1 MKRFVWIMMVVGL
14 LLACGDGR
22 KDTMWRLQEVGDVIE
37 SRPDSAAVL
46 LSEVEV
52 KGLAE
57 EEAALYGLLKT
68 MADYKTHHKDHLS
81 DSLISSSISYYDQ
94 HGDRWHRASAY
105 YYRGCVRYY
114 HKQNM
119 EAIHDYKTAE
129 ALAETLDDELLR
141 NKIYEMLAYAN
152 YSINNKPEI
161 LRYSLKLLDS
171 SFKMRDSMML
181 ARSHSMVATGYSNIG
196 QIDSAYVYVIKSL
209 DYIDAVDSKT
219 QSDLFFNV
227 ATYYNETGNAEKAE
241 QCLKDRVLKNAN
253 DKRGYLT
260 MARIRKQQ
268 GKTEEAIDCA
278 KLASETSDHQTYRK
292 ALDLLAELY
301 SEHGDSS
308 KAYVIKKRCD
318 EFTDSLERANKTAET
333 ALWQMNYDEG
343 RQSNVL
349 NHRMV
354 WMLWII
360 IALSMMVA
368 LAIGLGM
375 WWHRRKVIRMSFRLD
390 EDARRISELHMKI
403 EQQEKSEKDSG
414 EEMARLKEEL
424 ENRMERIS
432 GTLLVGTQMYSQLQ
446 QRQSIAQA
454 TAKELQC
461 LVDYFAQLRPKRW
474 HEWERKYKDLSTAQ
488 YVFLIM
494 QDDLRYDDEDI
505 AAALNVKRP
514 SVRSMRSRIKGR
526 EK

>member
-1 MKRFVWIMMVVGL
+1 MRKIVIVAAACL
-14 LLACGDGR
+14 LWLACGKNGTSDR
-22 KDTMWRLQEVGDVIE
+22 FSQAWEVIE
-37 SRPDSAAVL
+37 QRPDSALVILGKMDVASL
-46 LSEVEV
+46 T
-52 KGLAE
+52 E
-57 EEAALYGLLKT
+57 EERAEYGLLMT
-68 MADYKTHHKDHLS
+68 MADYKTHQKDRLS

-129 ALAETLDDELLR
+129 ALAETLDDELLC

-209 DYIDAVDSKT
+209 DYIDAVDPQT
-219 QSDLFFNV
+219 QSELFFNV
-227 ATYYNETGNAEKAE
+227 ATYYNETGNTEKAE

-268 GKTEEAIDCA
+268 GKMMEAIDYA
-278 KLASETSDHQTYRK
+278 TQVLETNDHKMHRR

-301 SEHGDSS
+301 SQMGDSS
-308 KAYVIKKRCD
+308 QAYAMQRRSK
-318 EFTDSLERANKTAET
+318 EFADSLERANKTAEI
-333 ALWQMNYDEG
+333 AIWQMKFDEQQ
-343 RQSNVL
+343 RENRYLRKANWWLVITLSLVL
-349 NHRMV
+349 FSIM
-354 WMLWII
+354 
-360 IALSMMVA
+360 A
-368 LAIGLGM
+368 
-375 WWHRRKVIRMSFRLD
+375 WWWNRRRVRRLRFRLD
-390 EDARRISELHMKI
+390 ENIRQITQYQKEIDRL
-403 EQQEKSEKDSG
+403 EQSG
-414 EEMARLKEEL
+414 EANMQEILQLKEQITQ
-424 ENRMERIS
+424 RRERIS
-432 GTLLVGTQMYSQLQ
+432 AKLLTGASLFNRIKEKNSLAGISANDQ
-446 QRQSIAQA
+446 QS
-454 TAKELQC
+454 

-474 HEWERKYKDLSTAQ
+474 QEWESQYKDLSTAQ
-488 YVFLIM
+488 YIFLIL
-494 QDDLRYDDEDI
+494 QDDLRYDDETIATILDI
-505 AAALNVKRP
+505 KRI
-514 SVRSMRSRIKGR
+514 SVRSMRFRIK
-526 EK
+526 EKVS

>member
-1 MKRFVWIMMVVGL
+1 MRKIVIVAAACL
-14 LLACGDGR
+14 LWLACGKNGTSDR
-22 KDTMWRLQEVGDVIE
+22 FSQAWEVIE
-37 SRPDSAAVL
+37 QRPDSALVILGKMDVASL
-46 LSEVEV
+46 T
-52 KGLAE
+52 E
-57 EEAALYGLLKT
+57 EERAEYGLLKT
-68 MADYKTHHKDHLS
+68 MADYKTHQKDRLS

-129 ALAETLDDELLR
+129 ALAETLDDELLC

-209 DYIDAVDSKT
+209 DYIDAVDPQT
-219 QSDLFFNV
+219 QSELFFNV
-227 ATYYNETGNAEKAE
+227 ATYYNETGNTEKAE

-268 GKTEEAIDCA
+268 GKMMEAIDYA
-278 KLASETSDHQTYRK
+278 TQVLETNDHKMHRR

-301 SEHGDSS
+301 SQMGDSS
-308 KAYVIKKRCD
+308 QAYAMQRRSK
-318 EFTDSLERANKTAET
+318 EFADSLASANKASQI
-333 ALWQMNYDEG
+333 ADWQMKFDEQQ
-343 RQSNVL
+343 RENRYLRKANWWLVITLSLVL
-349 NHRMV
+349 V
-354 WMLWII
+354 SI
-360 IALSMMVA
+360 IA
-368 LAIGLGM
+368 
-375 WWHRRKVIRMSFRLD
+375 WWWNRRRVRHLRFRLD
-390 EDARRISELHMKI
+390 ENIRQITEYQKEIDRL
-403 EQQEKSEKDSG
+403 EQSG
-414 EEMARLKEEL
+414 EANMQEISQLKEQITQ
-424 ENRMERIS
+424 RRERIS
-432 GTLLVGTQMYSQLQ
+432 AKLLTGASLFNRIKEKNSLAGISANDQ
-446 QRQSIAQA
+446 QS
-454 TAKELQC
+454 

-474 HEWERKYKDLSTAQ
+474 QEWESQYKDLSTAQ
-488 YVFLIM
+488 YIFLIL
-494 QDDLRYDDEDI
+494 QDDLRYDDETIATILDI
-505 AAALNVKRP
+505 KRI
-514 SVRSMRSRIKGR
+514 SVRSMRFRIK
-526 EK
+526 EKVS

>member
-1 MKRFVWIMMVVGL
+1 MRKIVIVAAACL
-14 LLACGDGR
+14 LWLACGKNGMSDR
-22 KDTMWRLQEVGDVIE
+22 FSQAWEVIE
-37 SRPDSAAVL
+37 QRPDSALVILGKMDVASL
-46 LSEVEV
+46 T
-52 KGLAE
+52 E
-57 EEAALYGLLKT
+57 EERAEYGLLKT
-68 MADYKTHHKDHLS
+68 MADYKTHQKDRLS

-129 ALAETLDDELLR
+129 ALAETLDDELLC

-209 DYIDAVDSKT
+209 DYIDAVDPQT
-219 QSDLFFNV
+219 QSELFFNV
-227 ATYYNETGNAEKAE
+227 ATYYNETGNTEKAE

-268 GKTEEAIDCA
+268 GKMMEAIDYA
-278 KLASETSDHQTYRK
+278 TQVLETNDHKMHRK

-301 SEHGDSS
+301 IQMGDSS
-308 KAYVIKKRCD
+308 QAYAMQRRSK
-318 EFTDSLERANKTAET
+318 EFADSLERANKTAEI
-333 ALWQMNYDEG
+333 AIWQMKFDEQQ
-343 RQSNVL
+343 RENRYLRKANWWLVITLSLVL
-349 NHRMV
+349 FSIM
-354 WMLWII
+354 
-360 IALSMMVA
+360 A
-368 LAIGLGM
+368 
-375 WWHRRKVIRMSFRLD
+375 WWWNRRRVRRLRFRLD
-390 EDARRISELHMKI
+390 ENIRQITQYQKEIDRL
-403 EQQEKSEKDSG
+403 EQSG
-414 EEMARLKEEL
+414 EANMQEILQLKEQITQ
-424 ENRMERIS
+424 RRERIS
-432 GTLLVGTQMYSQLQ
+432 AKLLTGASLFNRIKEKNSLAGISANDQ
-446 QRQSIAQA
+446 QS
-454 TAKELQC
+454 

-474 HEWERKYKDLSTAQ
+474 QEWESQYKDLSTAQ
-488 YVFLIM
+488 YIFLIL
-494 QDDLRYDDEDI
+494 QDDLRYDDETIATILDI
-505 AAALNVKRP
+505 KRI
-514 SVRSMRSRIKGR
+514 SVRSMRFRIK
-526 EK
+526 EKVS

>member
-1 MKRFVWIMMVVGL
+1 MRKMMIVATVCL
-14 LLACGDGR
+14 LWLACGKNGTSDR
-22 KDTMWRLQEVGDVIE
+22 FSQAWEVIE
-37 SRPDSAAVL
+37 QRPDSALVILGKMDVASL
-46 LSEVEV
+46 T
-52 KGLAE
+52 E
-57 EEAALYGLLKT
+57 EERAEYGLLKT
-68 MADYKTHHKDHLS
+68 MADYKTHQKDRLS

-129 ALAETLDDELLR
+129 ALAETLDDELLC

-209 DYIDAVDSKT
+209 DYIDAVDPQT
-219 QSDLFFNV
+219 QSELFFNV
-227 ATYYNETGNAEKAE
+227 ATYYNETGNTEKAE

-268 GKTEEAIDCA
+268 GKMMEAIDYA
-278 KLASETSDHQTYRK
+278 TQVLETNDHKMHRR

-301 SEHGDSS
+301 SQMGDSS
-308 KAYVIKKRCD
+308 QAYAMQRRSK
-318 EFTDSLERANKTAET
+318 EFADSLASANKASQI
-333 ALWQMNYDEG
+333 ADWQMKFDEQQ
-343 RQSNVL
+343 RENRYLRKANWWLVITLSLVL
-349 NHRMV
+349 FSIM
-354 WMLWII
+354 
-360 IALSMMVA
+360 A
-368 LAIGLGM
+368 
-375 WWHRRKVIRMSFRLD
+375 WWWNRRRVRRLRFRLD
-390 EDARRISELHMKI
+390 ENIRQITQYQKEIDRL
-403 EQQEKSEKDSG
+403 EQSG
-414 EEMARLKEEL
+414 EANMQEILQLKEQITQ
-424 ENRMERIS
+424 RRERIS
-432 GTLLVGTQMYSQLQ
+432 AKLLTGASLFNRIKEKNSLAGISANDQ
-446 QRQSIAQA
+446 QS
-454 TAKELQC
+454 

-474 HEWERKYKDLSTAQ
+474 QEWESQYKDLSTAQ
-488 YVFLIM
+488 YIFLIL
-494 QDDLRYDDEDI
+494 QDDLRYDDETIATILDI
-505 AAALNVKRP
+505 KRI
-514 SVRSMRSRIKGR
+514 SVRSMRFRIK
-526 EK
+526 EKVS

>member
-1 MKRFVWIMMVVGL
+1 MRKIVIVAAACL
-14 LLACGDGR
+14 LWLACGKNGMSDR
-22 KDTMWRLQEVGDVIE
+22 FSQAWEVIE
-37 SRPDSAAVL
+37 QRPDSALVTLGKMDVASL
-46 LSEVEV
+46 T
-52 KGLAE
+52 E
-57 EEAALYGLLKT
+57 EERAEYGLLKT
-68 MADYKTHHKDHLS
+68 MADYKTHQKDRLS

-129 ALAETLDDELLR
+129 ALAETWDDELLR
-141 NKIYEMLAYAN
+141 NKIFEMLAYAN

-171 SFKMRDSMML
+171 SYKMRDSMML

-209 DYIDAVDSKT
+209 DYIDAVDAKT
-219 QSDLFFNV
+219 QSELFFNV
-227 ATYYNETGNAEKAE
+227 ATYYNETGNTEKAE

-268 GKTEEAIDCA
+268 GKTEEAIVCA
-278 KLASETSDHQTYRK
+278 KQAMETSDHQTYRK

-318 EFTDSLERANKTAET
+318 EFADSLERTNKTAET
-333 ALWQMNYDEG
+333 ALWQMNYDED
-343 RQSNVL
+343 RLSNAL
-349 NHRMV
+349 NYRMA
-354 WMLWII
+354 WMLGII
-360 IALSMMVA
+360 IALSIMVA
-368 LAIGLGM
+368 LTIVFGT
-375 WWHRRKVIRMSFRLD
+375 WWHRRKVILMSFRQD
-390 EDARRISELHMKI
+390 EDARRISELRAKI
-403 EQQEKSEKDSG
+403 EQHEKSGKDSG
-414 EEMARLKEEL
+414 DEMARLKEEL
-424 ENRMERIS
+424 ESRMERIS
-432 GTLLVGTQMYSQLQ
+432 GMLLVGTQMYNQLQ
-446 QRQSIAQA
+446 QRKCIAEA

-461 LVDYFAQLRPKRW
+461 LVDYYAQLRPKRW
-474 HEWERKYKDLSTAQ
+474 QEWERKYKNLSTAQ

-494 QDDLRYDDEDI
+494 QDDLHYDDEAV

-514 SVRSMRSRIKGR
+514 SVRSMRSRIKER

>member
-1 MKRFVWIMMVVGL
+1 MKRFVWMVMSVW
-14 LLACGDGR
+14 LLACGDGST
-22 KDTMWRLQEVGDVIE
+22 DTMWHLQEVGDVIE
-37 SRPDSAAVL
+37 SHPDSAAVL

-52 KGLAE
+52 KELTE

-68 MADYKTHHKDHLS
+68 MADYKTHHKERLS
-81 DSLISSSISYYDQ
+81 DSLISSSINYYDQ
-94 HGDRWHRASAY
+94 HSDRWHRASAY

-129 ALAETLDDELLR
+129 ALAETSDDELLR

-209 DYIDAVDSKT
+209 DYIDAVDPQT
-219 QSDLFFNV
+219 QSELFFNV
-227 ATYYNETGNAEKAE
+227 ATYYNETGNTEKAE

-268 GKTEEAIDCA
+268 GKMMEAIDYA
-278 KLASETSDHQTYRK
+278 TQVLETNDHKMHRR

-301 SEHGDSS
+301 SQMGDSS
-308 KAYVIKKRCD
+308 QAYAMQRRSK
-318 EFTDSLERANKTAET
+318 EFADSLERANKTAEI
-333 ALWQMNYDEG
+333 AIWQMKFDEQQ
-343 RQSNVL
+343 RENRYL
-349 NHRMV
+349 RMAN
-354 WMLWII
+354 WWLGII
-360 IALSMMVA
+360 ISMVLISIIA
-368 LAIGLGM
+368 
-375 WWHRRKVIRMSFRLD
+375 WWWNRQRVRHLSFRLD
-390 EDARRISELHMKI
+390 ENIRQITQYQKEINRL
-403 EQQEKSEKDSG
+403 EQSG
-414 EEMARLKEEL
+414 EAHLQEISQFKEQITQ
-424 ENRMERIS
+424 RRERIS
-432 GTLLVGTQMYSQLQ
+432 AKLLTGAHLFNRIKEKESLANISATDLQ
-446 QRQSIAQA
+446 S
-454 TAKELQC
+454 

-474 HEWERKYKDLSTAQ
+474 QEWERQYSDLSTAQ
-488 YVFLIM
+488 YIFLIL
-494 QDDLRYDDEDI
+494 QDDLHYDDETIATILDI
-505 AAALNVKRP
+505 KRI
-514 SVRSMRSRIKGR
+514 SVRSMRSRIKG
-526 EK
+526 KVL

>member
-1 MKRFVWIMMVVGL
+1 MRKIVIVAAACL
-14 LLACGDGR
+14 LWLACGKNGTSDR
-22 KDTMWRLQEVGDVIE
+22 FSQAWEVIE
-37 SRPDSAAVL
+37 QRPDSALVILGKMDVASL
-46 LSEVEV
+46 T
-52 KGLAE
+52 E
-57 EEAALYGLLKT
+57 EERAEYGLLKT
-68 MADYKTHHKDHLS
+68 MADYKTHQKDRLS

-129 ALAETLDDELLR
+129 ALAETLDDELLC

-209 DYIDAVDSKT
+209 DYIDAVDPQT
-219 QSDLFFNV
+219 QSELFFNV
-227 ATYYNETGNAEKAE
+227 ATYYNETGNTEKAE

-268 GKTEEAIDCA
+268 GKMMEAIDYA
-278 KLASETSDHQTYRK
+278 TQVLETNDHKMHRR

-301 SEHGDSS
+301 SQMGDSS
-308 KAYVIKKRCD
+308 QAYAMQRRSK
-318 EFTDSLERANKTAET
+318 EFADSLERANKTAEI
-333 ALWQMNYDEG
+333 AIWQMKFDEQQ
-343 RQSNVL
+343 RENRYLRKANWWLVITLSLVL
-349 NHRMV
+349 V
-354 WMLWII
+354 SI
-360 IALSMMVA
+360 IA
-368 LAIGLGM
+368 
-375 WWHRRKVIRMSFRLD
+375 WWWNRRRVRHLRFRLD
-390 EDARRISELHMKI
+390 ENIRQITEYQKEIDRL
-403 EQQEKSEKDSG
+403 EQSG
-414 EEMARLKEEL
+414 EANMQEISQLKEQITQ
-424 ENRMERIS
+424 RRERIS
-432 GTLLVGTQMYSQLQ
+432 AKLLTGASLFNRIKEKNSLAGISANDQ
-446 QRQSIAQA
+446 QS
-454 TAKELQC
+454 

-474 HEWERKYKDLSTAQ
+474 QEWESQYKDLSTAQ
-488 YVFLIM
+488 YIFLIL
-494 QDDLRYDDEDI
+494 QDDLRYDDETIATILDI
-505 AAALNVKRP
+505 KRI
-514 SVRSMRSRIKGR
+514 SVRSMRFRIK
-526 EK
+526 EKVS